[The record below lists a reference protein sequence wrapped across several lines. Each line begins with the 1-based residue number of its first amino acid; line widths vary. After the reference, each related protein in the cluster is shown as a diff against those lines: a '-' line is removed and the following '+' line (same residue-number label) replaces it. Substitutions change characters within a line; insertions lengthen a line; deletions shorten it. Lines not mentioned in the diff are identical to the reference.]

1 MATPAAG
8 DHAPP
13 ASRRTAWRGL
23 QLLLAV
29 GVVAFATVTLWRQWQ
44 AVRHTGFTPDFR
56 PGWLLAASALVL
68 ATYALL
74 IETWRR
80 TLRACGARLGFG
92 ESSRIWNVSNLGK
105 YVPGKIWQV
114 TAMTMMLQRRGV
126 PLATSSGAAVVVT
139 LANLMVGFS
148 IVLVLGASTL
158 DVVPGGA
165 NTIAVAVALGAVG
178 LLAAPALVPRL
189 SVAAGRMLRRDVPAV
204 AMPATAIWWSV
215 AGCGVAW
222 VLYGVAFQLFVVGV
236 LGEARGTLSSYVVVY
251 TGSYLIGYV
260 ALFVPG
266 GLGVRELALTAS
278 LPAFGLATA
287 PEAVLVTVASR
298 LWLTALELLPGLAYL
313 ALGRRAR

>member
-1 MATPAAG
+1 M
-8 DHAPP
+8 
-13 ASRRTAWRGL
+13 
-23 QLLLAV
+23 QVVLAV
-29 GVVAFATVTLWRQWQ
+29 AVVAFAAVTLWRQWD
-44 AVRHTGFTPDFR
+44 AVRHTGFSPDIR

-80 TLRACGARLGFG
+80 TLATWGARLRFAVA
-92 ESSRIWNVSNLGK
+92 SRIWNVSNLGK

-126 PLATSSGAAVVVT
+126 PLAASSGAAVVVT
-139 LANLMVGFS
+139 LANVIVGFS
-148 IVLVLGASTL
+148 IVLLLGASTL

-165 NTIAVAVALGAVG
+165 TAVGAAVALGAAG
-178 LLAAPALVPRL
+178 LATAPLLVPRL
-189 SVAAGRMLRRDVPAV
+189 SALAARLLRRDLPTV
-204 AMPATAIWWSV
+204 AMPAAAVWWSV
-215 AGCGVAW
+215 AGCAVAW
-222 VLYGVAFQLFVVGV
+222 VLYGVAFRLFVLGV
-236 LGEARGTLSSYVVVY
+236 LGEARGPLASYVVVY
-251 TGSYLIGYV
+251 TGSYLIGYL

-278 LPAFGLATA
+278 LPALGLATP

-313 ALGRRAR
+313 ALRRER

>member
-13 ASRRTAWRGL
+13 ASRLTAWRVL

-29 GVVAFATVTLWRQWQ
+29 GVVAFAAVTLWRQWQ
-44 AVRHTGFTPDFR
+44 AVRHTGFDPDVR
-56 PGWLLAASALVL
+56 AGWLLAASVLVL

-80 TLRACGARLGFG
+80 TLVAWGARLAFNDA
-92 ESSRIWNVSNLGK
+92 SRIWNVSNLGK

-139 LANLMVGFS
+139 LANLVVGFS
-148 IVLVLGASTL
+148 IVLLLGASTL
-158 DVVPGGA
+158 DVVPGGPTA
-165 NTIAVAVALGAVG
+165 IAIAVALGAAG

-189 SVAAGRMLRRDVPAV
+189 SSLAARLLRRDPPAV
-204 AMPATAIWWSV
+204 AMPAAAVWWSV
-215 AGCGVAW
+215 AGCAVAW
-222 VLYGVAFQLFVVGV
+222 LLYGVAFRLFVVGV
-236 LGEARGTLSSYVVVY
+236 LGEARGSLASYVVVY
-251 TGSYLIGYV
+251 TGSYLIGYI

-278 LPAFGLATA
+278 LPALGLATP
-287 PEAVLVTVASR
+287 PEAVLLTVASR
-298 LWLTALELLPGLAYL
+298 LWLTALELIPGLTYL
-313 ALGRRAR
+313 ALGRRR